1 MSVLAV
7 PMAYTQHTTKKRSF
21 YFLKILVGCDSEP
34 KKKGTE
40 LRLSDNDMTSKEED

>member
-7 PMAYTQHTTKKRSF
+7 PKAYTQHTTKKRSF

-34 KKKGTE
+34 KKKGE
-40 LRLSDNDMTSKEED
+40 LNYGCLTTT